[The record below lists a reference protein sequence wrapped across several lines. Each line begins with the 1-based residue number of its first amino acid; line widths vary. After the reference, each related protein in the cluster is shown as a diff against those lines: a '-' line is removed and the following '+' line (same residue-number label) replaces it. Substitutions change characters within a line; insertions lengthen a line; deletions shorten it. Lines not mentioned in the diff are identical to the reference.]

1 MATFFTFVA
10 RYSTA
15 KTAFFREAVAILTR
29 GAKRADTS
37 LFSLSKH
44 NKFIVNDSPSF
55 LARRRGDQ

>member
-29 GAKRADTS
+29 GAKPADTS